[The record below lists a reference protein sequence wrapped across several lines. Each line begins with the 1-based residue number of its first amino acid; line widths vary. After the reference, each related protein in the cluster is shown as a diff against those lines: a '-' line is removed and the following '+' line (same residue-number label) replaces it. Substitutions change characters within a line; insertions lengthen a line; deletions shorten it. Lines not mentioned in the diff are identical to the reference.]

1 MYYPVNYLTN
11 GIKMKETLLKKD
23 YSTPQLNEIGKIP
36 TMTQSVQ
43 SSSGDDNATS
53 GHMHS

>member
-1 MYYPVNYLTN
+1 
-11 GIKMKETLLKKD
+11 MKETLLKKD